1 MAHLLAPQQSKP
13 TLPVFFNVDGVVGA
27 APAANNREDVLL
39 VQFAFTVMAGN
50 RLPGTSETFYQA
62 ASAVKMT
69 GTIDQ
74 ATINAITAM
83 QMEVKKRYPQTI
95 VDGRVSPSR
104 GSYGYGAGGGMAI
117 TSINESVQHRNVDVW
132 PRIDKIPGCPPELK
146 QMVVRTVQGI

>member
-1 MAHLLAPQQSKP
+1 MAHLLAPQKSKP

-39 VQFAFTVMAGN
+39 VQFAFTVMASR
-50 RLPGTSETFYQA
+50 RLPETSEMFYRA

-69 GTIDQ
+69 GSVDQTTI
-74 ATINAITAM
+74 AAITAM
-83 QMEVKKRYPQTI
+83 QAEVKKKAPGTI

-104 GSYGYGAGGGMAI
+104 GTYGYGGGGGS
-117 TSINESVQHRNVDVW
+117 SIVTLNESVQHRNVDVW
-132 PRIDKIPGCPPELK
+132 PRIDKINGCPPELK